1 MFIVMGG
8 TKVPFSDQR
17 ILVPHIVV
25 TRASDLMS
33 ANFPRLWETLCSRT
47 CAVGSY
53 SQKLAN
59 LALRI
64 LLTPRASMKSP
75 IRDAFYCS
83 IRKPMRRH
91 FVSGFPR
98 TLLSISLAQ
107 KMRALGSR
115 LSTPVFLLLLA
126 GAVQEAVYVV

>member
-8 TKVPFSDQR
+8 TKVPLSDQR

-33 ANFPRLWETLCSRT
+33 ANFPRLWETSRT

-53 SQKLAN
+53 NQKLAN
-59 LALRI
+59 LTLRR
-64 LLTPRASMKSP
+64 LLTPRASMKAP
-75 IRDAFYCS
+75 IRYAFHCS
-83 IRKPMRRH
+83 SRKPMRRH

-98 TLLSISLAQ
+98 ALLSISLAQ
-107 KMRALGSR
+107 KIRALGSR
-115 LSTPVFLLLLA
+115 LSTPVFLLLLD
-126 GAVQEAVYVV
+126 GAVQEAVYIV

>member
-8 TKVPFSDQR
+8 TKVPFSDER

-25 TRASDLMS
+25 TRAS
-33 ANFPRLWETLCSRT
+33 
-47 CAVGSY
+47 G
-53 SQKLAN
+53 
-59 LALRI
+59 
-64 LLTPRASMKSP
+64 LLTPRASMKAP

>member
-33 ANFPRLWETLCSRT
+33 AHFPRLWETLCSRT

-59 LALRI
+59 LALRR
-64 LLTPRASMKSP
+64 LLTPRANMKAP
-75 IRDAFYCS
+75 IRYAFYFS
-83 IRKPMRRH
+83 SRKPMRRH
-91 FVSGFPR
+91 VSGFPR
-98 TLLSISLAQ
+98 VLLSISLAQ
-107 KMRALGSR
+107 KIRALGSR
-115 LSTPVFLLLLA
+115 LSTPVFLLLLD